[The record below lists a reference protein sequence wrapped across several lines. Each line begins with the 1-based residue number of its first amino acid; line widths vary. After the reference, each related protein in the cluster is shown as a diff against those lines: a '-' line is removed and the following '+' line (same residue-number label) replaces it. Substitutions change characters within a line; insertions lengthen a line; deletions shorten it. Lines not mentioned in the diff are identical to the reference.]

1 MRRVL
6 LIVGVVIFFASAAFA
21 QTAPVLAW
29 THDGANLDHFTVT
42 IDGQAPVSVGLPTP
56 TNGLYSWTLPALTPT
71 AHTFV
76 VTACNALG
84 ACASSAPFSVAVP
97 NAPTGLRVSP

>member
-42 IDGQAPVSVGLPTP
+42 IDGQAPVSVGLP
-56 TNGLYSWTLPALTPT
+56 ALTPT